1 MTGAGLGRNPGRP
14 PVERY
19 AKTGPSRRRHFRRT
33 HQHFAR
39 LAGLTKRHFNSQ
51 FGERSAGD
59 AALKVLN
66 PLPLSGRRVFR
77 LSSNPLSILPRRESG
92 VYLDPYSPSFPS
104 QRESRAL
111 SPSNPLRVCRNVP
124 VGTSTRPTRR
134 VSFGITVL
142 ANNQGSGFPLR
153 RD

>member
-59 AALKVLN
+59 AAPTVLN

-92 VYLDPYSPSFPS
+92 GHLDPYSPSFPWQHLNLALHFVCEFS
-104 QRESRAL
+104 ESRAL

-124 VGTSTRPTRR
+124 VGTSTRLPGA
-134 VSFGITVL
+134 SYL
-142 ANNQGSGFPLR
+142 A
-153 RD
+153 